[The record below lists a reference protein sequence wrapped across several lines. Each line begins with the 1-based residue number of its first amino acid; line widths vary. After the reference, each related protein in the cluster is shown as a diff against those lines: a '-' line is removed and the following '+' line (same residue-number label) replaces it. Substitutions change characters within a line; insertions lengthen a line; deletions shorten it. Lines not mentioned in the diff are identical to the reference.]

1 MLTLNN
7 YISLIQ
13 YQTLNLNITY
23 LLGDIFMKFG
33 FNKGKSESSK
43 LAIKMAISLIL
54 AIIVGIFFMFLRES
68 LINNNKISTWNFI
81 NNLLFQDIS
90 TEEGRNSIGIFYIL
104 GQLFINCL
112 QLIIIPMV
120 FSSIALA
127 MCHISDTKKLGRISS
142 KTLLGFLTT
151 SIFTLIISSILGFI
165 AYKIGLFNVN
175 IASDI
180 NSYTNSNFSV
190 SNNPLLIILDAV
202 PNNFAST
209 LSNNTSVLAIVFLA
223 VVIGLC
229 INSVGDK
236 ILVVKNLLIDINN
249 IISVF
254 LNFIISK
261 FSPIAVFVL
270 ITRTF
275 AVYGIDQLRPALMYM
290 VIVSI
295 SSIFVF
301 FTCYP
306 LFIYSFT
313 KLNPMIFIKKF
324 AKVALLGFSAASSS
338 AALSLNEKTT
348 VEELGANKDIASFVL
363 PLGMTINM
371 NGTAIMQVIGT
382 IFIAASS
389 GYDLDFHNILLIAVF
404 ALIASVG
411 TPSAPG
417 SSAIILFTILTGMG
431 FNNSSTLVAY
441 SLILAINRPMDMLV
455 TCLNVAGD
463 SATSIVVS
471 NSEGCLNKDIYMS

>member
-1 MLTLNN
+1 
-7 YISLIQ
+7 
-13 YQTLNLNITY
+13 
-23 LLGDIFMKFG
+23 MKFN
-33 FNKGKSESSK
+33 FTKGKSKSTQ
-43 LAIKMAISLIL
+43 LAIRMAISLVL
-54 AIIVGIFFMFLRES
+54 AVIVGTLFMLLREF
-68 LINNNKISTWNFI
+68 LINNDKASTWNVI
-81 NNLLFQDIS
+81 NNLLFQDIT
-90 TEEGRNSIGIFYIL
+90 TEEGKNSIGIFYIL

-151 SIFTLIISSILGFI
+151 SIFSLIVACIFGFTS
-165 AYKIGLFNVN
+165 YKLGLFNIDISSNISSSVN
-175 IASDI
+175 TST
-180 NSYTNSNFSV
+180 SSNPF
-190 SNNPLLIILDAV
+190 LIIINAV
-202 PNNFAST
+202 PNNISST
-209 LSNNTSVLAIVFLA
+209 FSNNGMVLAIVFLA
-223 VVIGLC
+223 VVVGLC
-229 INSVGDK
+229 INSIGDR
-236 ILVVKNLLIDINN
+236 ILVLKNLLIDINN

-275 AVYGIDQLRPALMYM
+275 AVYGINQLKPALMYM
-290 VIVSI
+290 AVVSI

-301 FTCYP
+301 FTLYP
-306 LFIYSFT
+306 LYIYLLT
-313 KLNPMIFIKKF
+313 KLNPIIFLKKF
-324 AKVALLGFSAASSS
+324 AKVALLAFSAAASS

-348 VEELGANKDIASFVL
+348 VEELGVSKDIASFVL

-371 NGTAIMQVIGT
+371 NGTAIMQVVGT

-389 GYDLDFHNILLIAVF
+389 GYDLTFNKILLIAVF

-417 SSAIILFTILTGMG
+417 SSAIILFTVLTGMG
-431 FNNSSTLVAY
+431 FNNSATLVAY

-463 SATSIVVS
+463 SATAIVVA
-471 NSEGCLNKDIYMS
+471 NSEGCLDKEIYMK

>member
-1 MLTLNN
+1 MT
-7 YISLIQ
+7 
-13 YQTLNLNITY
+13 
-23 LLGDIFMKFG
+23 
-33 FNKGKSESSK
+33 FNFLKGKSESTK
-43 LAIKMAISLIL
+43 LAIKMAISLVL
-54 AIIVGIFFMFLRES
+54 AVIVGTLFMLLREF
-68 LINNNKISTWNFI
+68 LISNDKASIWEII

-90 TEEGRNSIGIFYIL
+90 TEEGKNSIGIFYIL

-120 FSSIALA
+120 FSSIALS

-142 KTLLGFLTT
+142 KTLLGFLAT
-151 SIFTLIISSILGFI
+151 SIYSLIVACLFGFISYKLGFFSVNINADISSS
-165 AYKIGLFNVN
+165 VN
-175 IASDI
+175 
-180 NSYTNSNFSV
+180 TSV
-190 SNNPLLIILDAV
+190 SSNPLLVIIDMI
-202 PNNFAST
+202 PSNISST
-209 LSNNTSVLAIVFLA
+209 LSDNSMVLAIVFLA
-223 VVIGLC
+223 VVVGLC

-236 ILVVKNLLIDINN
+236 ILVLKNLLIDINN

-275 AVYGIDQLRPALMYM
+275 AVYGINQLRPALMYM
-290 VIVSI
+290 AIVSI

-348 VEELGANKDIASFVL
+348 VEELGANKDIAYFVL

-389 GYDLDFHNILLIAVF
+389 GYTLDFHNILLIAVF

-417 SSAIILFTILTGMG
+417 SSAIILFTVLTGMG
-431 FNNSSTLVAY
+431 FSNSATLVAY

-463 SATSIVVS
+463 SATAIVVS
-471 NSEGCLNKDIYMS
+471 NSEGCLDKDIYMS